1 MTTEKMTLYQDFLPH
16 FSTEREDVEPAIREA
31 LAQDWLHAIVKMD
44 GFTLYLDHCA
54 FNDGTPRWDYP
65 DKPGSEIRAIRA
77 DGEKDTIHLD
87 KGEGWDELCA
97 RLAEF
102 MDGWDTL
109 VMETLSE
116 AQHYAHKVD
125 QAQKALDDARTQQ
138 RWAVKA
144 AVQAGSTKYRVAQV
158 TGRSRP
164 AIADMTKSE

>member
-1 MTTEKMTLYQDFLPH
+1 MTDHIVLYQDFLPH

-77 DGEKDTIHLD
+77 DGEKATIRLD
-87 KGEGWDELCA
+87 KGEGWDQLTE
-97 RLAEF
+97 RLADF

-125 QAQKALDDARTQQ
+125 QAQKALDEARTQQ

-144 AVQAGSTKYRVAQV
+144 AVQAGSTMYKVAKA